1 MLTMAEEREKDVAVA
16 LAAPIGS
23 KLRWTMNSGW
33 TSRIGIVT
41 KKGLLEV
48 KREDEGVP
56 IGLGKVFYPSVSE
69 WIRTLPVDGCLVT
82 VKKDTRP
89 KIVQLAVKP
98 FQPDSTDSEK
108 VYELS
113 KRFGVIVRG
122 YWDRA
127 AKRYVTGSK
136 GVNKLFALIGG
147 EPKQITYRM
156 GTMDD
161 GYSLNLCIVR
171 MDTGNIYTDFQEMG
185 VDRTVEGGPNLWI
198 MWKGQRVMLTV

>member
-1 MLTMAEEREKDVAVA
+1 MAGATAAA

-33 TSRIGIVT
+33 TSRTGIVT

-48 KREDEGVP
+48 KREDGGISVGV
-56 IGLGKVFYPSVSE
+56 GKVFYPSVSE
-69 WIRTLPVDGCLVT
+69 WIHTLPAEGSLVT

-98 FQPDSTDSEK
+98 FEPNATDGEK

-127 AKRYVTGSK
+127 AKRYVIQSK
-136 GVNKLFALIGG
+136 GVNKLFAIIGG
-147 EPKQITYRM
+147 VPTQITYRM

-161 GYSLNLCIVR
+161 GYSLTLCIVR
-171 MDTGNIYTDFQEMG
+171 TDTGNIYSDFQEMG
-185 VDRTVEGGPNLWI
+185 VDRTAEGGPSLWI
-198 MWKGQRVMLTV
+198 VWKGQRVMLTV